1 MDLEMATI
9 DEIADELR
17 GRYEAFVLAY
27 SRRAKTSDVHSVF
40 NFQFG
45 GTVGGVHNAL
55 GLLEATRATICAEN
69 FPARRDPD
77 ESV

>member
-1 MDLEMATI
+1 MELETATI

-17 GRYEAFVLAY
+17 SRYEAFVLAY
-27 SRRAKTSDVHSVF
+27 SRPAKNASNQSVF

-69 FPARRDPD
+69 FKARPD
-77 ESV
+77 V